1 MTPLRPLALRLSALA
16 ERLRANLFVVPMAA
30 VLFAAGAGIATVT
43 VDSSIDDPESL
54 PLVVLSTVE
63 SARSVLSTIA
73 SATIAFAGVAFSI
86 TLLTIQRTSTQ
97 YSPRVVDTVFR
108 DPFNRRVMALVVGTF
123 TYCVIVL
130 RSVRSALESGGEAV
144 VPNLSVAVAVVAGIA
159 TILATVAFI
168 NHNAHAVNIGEILD
182 RVRHDAV
189 ARARRAWPPA
199 GEGEPDGEM
208 PEDVPPPEVPVRF
221 DHSGWVQLIDEE
233 ALFACLPDGHALR
246 VVT

>member
-208 PEDVPPPEVPVRF
+208 PEDVSPP
-221 DHSGWVQLIDEE
+221 
-233 ALFACLPDGHALR
+233 
-246 VVT
+246 